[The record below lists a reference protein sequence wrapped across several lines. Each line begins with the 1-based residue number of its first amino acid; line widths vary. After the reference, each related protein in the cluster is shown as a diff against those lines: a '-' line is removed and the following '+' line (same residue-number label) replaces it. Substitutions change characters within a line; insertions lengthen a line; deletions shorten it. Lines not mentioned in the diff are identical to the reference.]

1 MDYLFLNN
9 NFIIKKMKNLRYIF
23 HLLFIILIKNSF
35 QIETIKFTVVEF
47 DNRYCESDKANYYFY
62 IAGNFSAE
70 PSHNDKIYIK
80 LLYPKTTV
88 ECLAYSK
95 NQYRKDKIRCDVNI
109 CEFPVKDNILISP
122 EVPTS
127 PNNKYEFPNWNSFM
141 NQNPGVSN
149 KINDTKI
156 PCNPDINAY
165 FIPDDIISLG
175 CNGNKNEI
183 KISGDWEAQKKPT
196 FKETKFN
203 MPIIINQEEKKA
215 ECSFTD
221 LKNIKCLF
229 QGYGKIHFNTFQFK
243 AISTGYEVE
252 GLNKAINVTECN
264 NNENISN
271 KITISII
278 ILSLYLFLL

>member
-1 MDYLFLNN
+1 
-9 NFIIKKMKNLRYIF
+9 MKNLRYIF
-23 HLLFIILIKNSF
+23 QLFQLLFIILIKNSF
-35 QIETIKFTVVEF
+35 QIETIKFTVGGF

-62 IAGNFSAE
+62 IVGNFSSE
-70 PSHNDKIYIK
+70 PSHNDKIFIK
-80 LLYPKTTV
+80 LLYPETTV

-95 NQYRKDKIRCDVNI
+95 NTHRNDKIKCDINI
-109 CEFPVKDNILISP
+109 CEYPIKDNILISP

-127 PNNKYEFPNWNSFM
+127 INQKYEFPNWNSFM
-141 NQNPGVSN
+141 SQNLGVSN
-149 KINDTKI
+149 RINDTKI

-175 CNGNKNEI
+175 CKGNKNEI
-183 KISGDWEAQKKPT
+183 KIPGNWEAPKKPT
-196 FKETKFN
+196 FTEGKFN
-203 MPIIINQEEKKA
+203 MPIIINKEKKKA

-229 QGYGKIHFNTFQFK
+229 QGYGEIHFNTFQFK

-264 NNENISN
+264 ISN

>member
-1 MDYLFLNN
+1 
-9 NFIIKKMKNLRYIF
+9 MKNLIYI
-23 HLLFIILIKNSF
+23 LQILFLILIKNTF
-35 QIETIKFTVVEF
+35 QLETIKFTVKEF

-62 IAGNFSAE
+62 ISGDFNSE

-80 LLYPKTTV
+80 LLYPETTV

-95 NQYRKDKIRCDVNI
+95 NKYAKDKIKCDINI
-109 CEFPVKDNILISP
+109 CEFPLQENILISP

-127 PNNKYEFPNWNSFM
+127 INHKYEFPNWNSFM
-141 NQNPGVSN
+141 NQNPGISN

-156 PCNPDINAY
+156 PCNPEINTY
-165 FIPDDIISLG
+165 FYPNDIISLG

-183 KISGDWEAQKKPT
+183 KITGEWDSQKKPT
-196 FKETKFN
+196 FTESKFN
-203 MPIIINQEEKKA
+203 MPIIINKEKKKA

-229 QGYGKIHFNTFQFK
+229 QGYGEIQFNTFLFK
-243 AISTGYEVE
+243 AISSAYQVE
-252 GLNKAINVTECN
+252 GLDKVINVTECKN
-264 NNENISN
+264 NAN
-271 KITISII
+271 KIKISLI